1 MMNSQKQI
9 QRKNK
14 KLNNLCVLLC
24 VALILCCDSF
34 VNATV
39 LKQLHVITRHGSRPT
54 LSKDADTLSEL
65 GGETLTPLGQKQLW
79 ELGTW
84 LRSKYAVDGFLEMYD
99 HRLDRLE
106 SSNLDRTLTSAN
118 SLSMGLFPLKARLGG
133 STDQFYESLLP
144 DAPAIPVFTRQ
155 DVNDVYLR
163 TYHQCP
169 KFTENLQKLYMT
181 AGWKT
186 LEENS
191 KNLLIKLA
199 EKFPTLARDLND
211 DAVPLQDVWSYYDPI
226 HVARTECDPNPDSFA
241 CQALVEDP
249 NIRNILT
256 DTEFGEL
263 ESLVHQT
270 EQLKFGL
277 STANKLLGSN
287 LLWQILNRASQD
299 GRFFLYSAHAPTIL
313 GFLSTLKEWD
323 IGELFVD
330 YGSALIIEVYEE
342 SYQNWSIRI
351 IYKSESRQEATY
363 LPLDDIECS
372 GDFFAGEEIT
382 ICPLENVVTWAEE
395 NTYTTVEDWCKAC
408 GNEMSDVCL
417 RRSVSAWTVLVD
429 RTNTSEPELLAGTF
443 FGGFFTGL
451 FFMFLCCLCRN
462 AVRRQDH
469 QEQVGPHDEEKTNPE
484 THPDAHEDHSSEE
497 HSSENR
503 SSADH
508 SSGHERSVQ
517 FTMPRV
523 ELSDD
528 SQRGQSVLSQHSE
541 DTGPHPTE
549 HLDDYDEQSI
559 NSIS

>member
-1 MMNSQKQI
+1 MIGSQKQI
-9 QRKNK
+9 QRK

-54 LSKDADTLSEL
+54 LSKDADTLSEF

-79 ELGTW
+79 ELGVW
-84 LRSKYAVDGFLEMYD
+84 LRNKYAVDGFLEMYD

-118 SLSMGLFPLKARLGG
+118 SLSMGIFPLKARLGG
-133 STDQFYESLLP
+133 SADQFYQSLLP
-144 DAPAIPVFTRQ
+144 NAPAIPVFTRQ
-155 DVNDVYLR
+155 DVNDVYIR
-163 TYHQCP
+163 TYQNCP
-169 KFTENLQKLYMT
+169 KFTKNLQKLYMT
-181 AGWKT
+181 EGWKT

-191 KNLLIKLA
+191 KTLLIKLM
-199 EKFPTLARDLND
+199 EKFPTLTRDLND
-211 DAVPLQDVWSYYDPI
+211 DAVPLQDVWNYYDPI
-226 HVARTECDPNPDSFA
+226 HVARTECDPNPDSFS

-249 NIRNILT
+249 SIRNILT

-270 EQLKFGL
+270 EQLKYGL

-313 GFLSTLKEWD
+313 GFLSTLKEWG
-323 IGELFVD
+323 INELFVD
-330 YGSALIIEVYEE
+330 YGSALIIEVFEE
-342 SYQNWSIRI
+342 SYQNRAIRI
-351 IYKSESRQEATY
+351 TYKSAWRQEAT
-363 LPLDDIECS
+363 LMPLENIECS
-372 GDFFAGEEIT
+372 DDFFGGEEIT

-395 NTYTTVEDWCKAC
+395 NTYTTVEDWCEAC
-408 GNEMSDVCL
+408 GNVMADVCL
-417 RRSVSAWTVLVD
+417 RRFVSAWTVFEDL
-429 RTNTSEPELLAGTF
+429 TNTTEPELLAGTF

-451 FFMFLCCLCRN
+451 CFMFLFCLCRN

-469 QEQVGPHDEEKTNPE
+469 QEQVVPHDKENINPE
-484 THPDAHEDHSSEE
+484 THPDSYEERSPEDHSSEN
-497 HSSENR
+497 HSSGDH

-508 SSGHERSVQ
+508 SSGHE
-517 FTMPRV
+517 
-523 ELSDD
+523 D
-528 SQRGQSVLSQHSE
+528 S
-541 DTGPHPTE
+541 GPHPTE